1 MFLLEV
7 ILKRSYNLD
16 DDAALTFSAVSFPL
30 APTLLHE
37 HSNIIF

>member
-1 MFLLEV
+1 MFLLEA

-16 DDAALTFSAVSFPL
+16 DDAALTFSAVSFPF